1 MIGCFLSHRAA
12 WQRCAE
18 SDQPLLVLE
27 DDVCPAAGFAHKVRV
42 RVRVRVALT
51 LTLTL
56 TLTRHPGVRGVGGQP
71 PVAPRGSGPAAPAVG
86 VVNG

>member
-1 MIGCFLSHRAA
+1 MAEVTPLSRALMTRGMIGCFLSHRAA

-42 RVRVRVALT
+42 GLG
-51 LTLTL
+51 LGW
-56 TLTRHPGVRGVGGQP
+56 P
-71 PVAPRGSGPAAPAVG
+71 
-86 VVNG
+86 

>member
-42 RVRVRVALT
+42 PVRLGW
-51 LTLTL
+51 
-56 TLTRHPGVRGVGGQP
+56 P
-71 PVAPRGSGPAAPAVG
+71 
-86 VVNG
+86 